1 MGKVTLHTGGRRV
14 MLEAATGVK
23 LAEVLRLGGHPADLP
38 CAGNGRCGKCRVRAA
53 GELSQPGPEERKLLT
68 EAELA
73 VGIRLACQARLA
85 GDAELWETD
94 AKKDAAIEVSGVG
107 RAYRREPVAS
117 GCGVAVDIGTT
128 TVAAVLVD
136 LETGAELAAA
146 CESNPQAAFG
156 ADVISRIERA
166 LDGDG
171 PGLAEAIR
179 GCVERLLAELCRKS
193 GKGGAEISALF
204 LTGNTTM
211 LYLLTGRDVDCLSHA
226 PFEADERF
234 GKQAKLAF
242 MGAPRAVCYLTR
254 CNSAFVGGDITTA
267 VVASGIA
274 ERPETALL
282 IDVGTNG
289 EIVLAHKGRLYGAS
303 TAAGPA
309 LEGAGIYMGMPAV
322 SGAVRRVIF
331 DGGFRVETVGGMPDQ
346 GLCGSGVI
354 DAMAALLQAGV
365 VDETGLLLEED
376 HPFSDRI
383 CEAGETLAFRLGTR
397 TVFTQKDI
405 RAVQL
410 AKAAICAGIR
420 TLLHEA
426 GLEPGQVERFT
437 IAGGFGSHICVESAA
452 AIGLFPPEL
461 AERAEV
467 LGNAALMGTEML
479 LQSRTL
485 LAGSAELADRMEMV
499 ELSTNPYFSDQY
511 LDSMMF
517 EL

>member
-1 MGKVTLHTGGRRV
+1 MGKVTLHTSGGRV

-73 VGIRLACQARLA
+73 AGIRLACQARLA

-117 GCGVAVDIGTT
+117 GCGVAMDIGTT

-383 CEAGETLAFRLGTR
+383 CEAGETLAIRLGAR

-485 LAGSAELADRMEMV
+485 LAGSAELADRMETV
-499 ELSTNPYFSDQY
+499 ELSTNPYFSGQY